1 MAASDE
7 LKKLYI
13 DDFSYFCY
21 TFYMKTAISLSDSLY
36 EKAEETASYMGI
48 PRSKLYAMALEEFL
62 SRNYGKMI
70 TEKINEV
77 YEKIDTEEFE
87 PYQNAALE
95 SIRNLTKNDT
105 W

>member
-1 MAASDE
+1 
-7 LKKLYI
+7 
-13 DDFSYFCY
+13 
-21 TFYMKTAISLSDSLY
+21 MKTAVSIPDLLY

-48 PRSKLYAMALEEFL
+48 PRSKLFALALEEYIERH
-62 SRNYGKMI
+62 SVKMI

-77 YEKIDTEEFE
+77 YERIDQSEFDQ
-87 PYQNAALE
+87 YLDIGLE

>member
-1 MAASDE
+1 
-7 LKKLYI
+7 
-13 DDFSYFCY
+13 
-21 TFYMKTAISLSDSLY
+21 MKTAISLSDSLF

-48 PRSKLYAMALEEFL
+48 PRSKLFAMALEEYI
-62 SRNYGKMI
+62 SRYNGKMI

-77 YEKIDTEEFE
+77 YKKIDTNEFE
-87 PYQNAALE
+87 PYLNAGLE